1 MCEHLRSS
9 PIVRGTFC
17 CWDMENDMRR
27 RGTFFGTS
35 VARANKRIRVLH
47 ESICGY
53 NTIRGVN
60 AAQFIHN
67 RIVSLQWPTR
77 IAWSDQAHYS
87 TIRGLFGAGGKGSF
101 VAGTWGPS
109 NGRRSRFVT
118 RRRPEGSRIGDGRAG
133 GCSLLAAHQGWPWR
147 WLRIAPQAPANHG
160 DRPQRGV
167 AQLQCGHEP
176 RGPPCYA

>member
-1 MCEHLRSS
+1 
-9 PIVRGTFC
+9 
-17 CWDMENDMRR
+17 MRR

-87 TIRGLFGAGGKGSF
+87 TIRGLFGAGGKGLL
-101 VAGTWGPS
+101 
-109 NGRRSRFVT
+109 SR
-118 RRRPEGSRIGDGRAG
+118 GHG
-133 GCSLLAAHQGWPWR
+133 
-147 WLRIAPQAPANHG
+147 APVM
-160 DRPQRGV
+160 GV
-167 AQLQCGHEP
+167 GVDL
-176 RGPPCYA
+176 